1 LTYEGRFKLVAI
13 LILAALVVFLAA
25 ACNRGDSV
33 DAGTPLLYSA
43 TQPALEDSLSEQGQP
58 AASVAYVDEPQL
70 PAMEPPE
77 RPIEVPEDVPEEL
90 AIIWEAWAFLG
101 NDYVDPS
108 RLDPE
113 TFSEEAIKGMLQ
125 VLGDPQTSYIS
136 PEVLVADFQDVFQGE
151 FEGIGA
157 YVDMNAAGKVVIIA
171 PIAGSPAELA
181 GIKAGDIVLD
191 VNGESIE
198 GWSLLEAVA
207 KIRGPKGTIVRLLIK
222 HIGVPEPVEIAVQR
236 GLIPLESVLLRSEPG
251 DRFAHIRITNFYPET
266 AKQLADTI
274 NQALEDGAEGLILD
288 LRGNPGGPLDSTV
301 DVASLFLDEGLVLY
315 YKNGKGDR
323 KDWGV
328 RDTER
333 IPDIPMVVLVNGG
346 SASSSE
352 VLAGALQDYNRA
364 TLIGTDTFGKGSVN
378 ILRPLSNGGGLYITI
393 AHWYTPLGRLI
404 QSEGLAPDIEVIEAN
419 ARDTDVAQLRRALEE
434 LENMTGDEVSGD
446 TG

>member
-1 LTYEGRFKLVAI
+1 MIQDGRLKLVT
-13 LILAALVVFLAA
+13 LLMMAALVVVPAA
-25 ACNRGDSV
+25 ACSGGDSV
-33 DAGTPLLYSA
+33 DAGTPLASS
-43 TQPALEDSLSEQGQP
+43 TPQPALETAPAEQEQP
-58 AASVAYVDEPQL
+58 AASIAYVDEPQL

-77 RPIEVPEDVPEEL
+77 HPIEVPDDVPEEL

-108 RLDPE
+108 KLDPE
-113 TFSEEAIKGMLQ
+113 AFSEEAIRGMLK
-125 VLGDPQTSYIS
+125 VLEDPHTSYIS
-136 PEVLVADFQDVFQGE
+136 PDVLAADFQDVFHGE

-171 PIAGSPAELA
+171 PIAGSPAEIA
-181 GIKAGDIVLD
+181 GIKAGDIVLE

-198 GWSLLEAVA
+198 GWGLLEAVA

-222 HIGVPEPVEIAVQR
+222 HLGVPEPVEIAVKR
-236 GLIPLESVLLRSEPG
+236 GLIPLESVRLRSEPG
-251 DRFAHIRITNFYPET
+251 DRFAHIRVTDYYPET
-266 AKQLADTI
+266 AEQLAYII
-274 NQALEDGAEGLILD
+274 NQAVEDGAEGLVLD

-315 YKNGKGDR
+315 YVDGKGER
-323 KDWGV
+323 KEWEV

-333 IPDIPMVVLVNGG
+333 IPDIPIVVLINGA

-352 VLAGALQDYNRA
+352 VLAGAIQDHDRGI
-364 TLIGTDTFGKGSVN
+364 LIGTETFGKGSVN

-404 QSEGLAPDIEVIEAN
+404 EGQGLTPDIEVEEAN
-419 ARDTDVAQLRRALEE
+419 VRDTDVAQLRRALEE
-434 LENMTGDEVSGD
+434 LENMTGVDVSGD